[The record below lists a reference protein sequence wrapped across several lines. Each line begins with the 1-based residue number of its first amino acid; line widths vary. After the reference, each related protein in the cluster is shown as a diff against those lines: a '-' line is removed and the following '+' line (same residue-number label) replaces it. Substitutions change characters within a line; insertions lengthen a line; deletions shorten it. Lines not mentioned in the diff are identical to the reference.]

1 MELDIAPWLNMA
13 IRWLHV
19 ITGIAWI
26 GSSFYFVWLDNNLE
40 DPKEPKKGMSGELW
54 SVHGGGF
61 YHKQKYAV
69 APEQMP
75 DNLHWFKWEAY
86 FTWMSG
92 FALLA
97 VIYYYGAELFLID
110 NSKMVLTQWQAIGI
124 SLASIVGGW
133 VVYDGLCR
141 SPIGQNNKLL
151 GIIWFSLLTAAAY
164 GLTQVFSDRAAYL
177 HVGVIVGSAMAF
189 NVFMVIIPNQK
200 KVVAS
205 LIAGESPD
213 PRLGQ
218 IGKQRSLHNNYMTLP
233 VLLMMV
239 SNHYPMTFSNPY
251 NWVILA
257 GLAIVGVLIR
267 HFFNL
272 KHRGQTNYALPF
284 AAGGVFILLMM
295 FASDME
301 ARERKALSKGVEAS
315 FSQVQTLVTKHCAS
329 CHAANPSH
337 ESFEEAPGGV
347 MLDKPQF
354 IIQHGPRIMEQA
366 VKSDIMPLGNETGM
380 TDEERAVLGK
390 WIENGM
396 KVDD

>member
-1 MELDIAPWLNMA
+1 MELDITPWLNLA

-26 GSSFYFVWLDNNLE
+26 GSSFYFVWLDNHLE
-40 DPKEPKKGMSGELW
+40 EPKEKKKGMSGELW

-75 DNLHWFKWEAY
+75 EKLHWFKWEAY

-97 VIYYYGAELFLID
+97 VIYYLGADLFLID
-110 NSKMVLTQWQAIGI
+110 KSKMDLGQFEAIGI
-124 SLASIVGGW
+124 SLAFIVGGW
-133 VVYDGLCR
+133 VFYDGLCR
-141 SPIGQNNKLL
+141 SPIGQNNKLT
-151 GIIWFSLLTAAAY
+151 GIIWFATLVAAAY
-164 GLTQVFSDRAAYL
+164 ALTQIFSDRAAFI
-177 HVGVIVGSAMAF
+177 HVGVIVGTAMAL

-205 LIAGESPD
+205 LTAGEDPD

-233 VLLMMV
+233 VLFLMV

-251 NWVILA
+251 NWVIVA
-257 GLAIVGVLIR
+257 GIGLVGVMVR

-272 KHRGQTNYALPF
+272 RHKGKSSPGLVFGAVGLFILIAMF
-284 AAGGVFILLMM
+284 AADTDKR
-295 FASDME
+295 A
-301 ARERKALSKGVEAS
+301 RKAITPEAAA
-315 FSQVQTLVTKHCAS
+315 FTDVQAIIGKHCSS
-329 CHAANPSH
+329 CHAAQPTH
-337 ESFEEAPGGV
+337 ELFPEAPGGV
-347 MLDKPQF
+347 MLDRPELIEQYA
-354 IIQHGPRIMEQA
+354 PRILEQA

-380 TDEERAVLGK
+380 TDEERALLGK
-390 WIENGM
+390 WIEDGA
-396 KVDD
+396 KR